1 MKKVNIIGGSVA
13 LMALLLGCTEASAPQ
28 AVTKAKGMNFE
39 QQMLAVLPTLDQ
51 GTVLKVCNTNTRP
64 GDQGSLNFSVQAAK
78 ADPKNPGKL
87 IPMDQLS
94 LQQQLA
100 EILPLVDE
108 NHALNIRSVMDE
120 ASGQAHLVF
129 TVQPNAVGSNGKDS

>member
-1 MKKVNIIGGSVA
+1 
-13 LMALLLGCTEASAPQ
+13 MALFMGCSEASAPQ
-28 AVTKAKGMNFE
+28 AEAKAEDMGFE
-39 QQMLAVLPTLDQ
+39 QQMLAVLPALDQ
-51 GTVLKVCNTNTRP
+51 GTVLKVCNMNTRP
-64 GDQGSLNFSVQAAK
+64 GDHGSLQFSIEAAK

-94 LQQQLA
+94 IQQQLA

-108 NHALNIRSVMDE
+108 HHALNIRSVTDE

-129 TVQPNAVGSNGKDS
+129 TIQPNADGSNGKNS